1 MVGFMRSVALALC
14 VAALLSLSCSAG
26 PADEQIVAQI
36 DEQLANSPVL
46 GGAVIDVTSRDGVV
60 TLSGVV
66 ASEEQRT
73 HAESVAW
80 GVEGVQT
87 VESRLEVASRAP
99 APAPDVAAP
108 PAAPQAPM

>member
-1 MVGFMRSVALALC
+1 
-14 VAALLSLSCSAG
+14 
-26 PADEQIVAQI
+26 
-36 DEQLANSPVL
+36 
-46 GGAVIDVTSRDGVV
+46 VIDVTSRDGVV

-87 VESRLEVASRAP
+87 VESRLEVTSR

-108 PAAPQAPM
+108 PPAPQPPM